1 MNEKWKKFFSRYF
14 EIILILLTVLFVF
27 IKPNMRNYGERI
39 SILFF
44 GMLSFYYLASGIL
57 VFLDK
62 NRVGRIMRLMY
73 LFGLWSVSIM
83 VIAIMTR
90 IMLLQ
95 ADKALLITAICST
108 IGLMGYII
116 MYYRR
121 LGDEDRNALLYLVQP
136 LFIRA
141 LFSMLLGIAFLVGSS
156 YGIYSMLGTYRRDP
170 VYIEKIVRA
179 YENPEDSVLL
189 NDFKIYDDSTRA
201 KQAEPLPQPE

>member
-1 MNEKWKKFFSRYF
+1 MDDKWKKFFSRYF
-14 EIILILLTVLFVF
+14 ELILLVLTILFLF
-27 IKPNMRNYGERI
+27 IKPNLRSYGERV

-62 NRVGRIMRLMY
+62 NRIGRIMRLMY
-73 LFGLWSVSIM
+73 LFGLWSVSVM

-95 ADKALLITAICST
+95 SDKALLIIAICST
-108 IGLMGYII
+108 IGLLGYITL
-116 MYYRR
+116 YYRR
-121 LGDEDRNALLYLVQP
+121 LGDEDRKALLYLIQP

-141 LFSMLLGIAFLVGSS
+141 VFAMLVGVAFLVGSNYS
-156 YGIYSMLGTYRRDP
+156 IYSMFGTYRRDP
-170 VYIEKIVRA
+170 VYIEKIVQA

-189 NDFKIYDDSTRA
+189 NNYKIYDDSIRNKT
-201 KQAEPLPQPE
+201 QDTEAE